1 MIETLSYILESCN
14 QMSIYIYITLLIFFS
29 MIYIHHLYLYIY
41 IVLYNPSS
49 DIQETLMEACPPAGQ
64 SMLKSL
70 VIKRVFNLS

>member
-1 MIETLSYILESCN
+1 MIATLSYILESCN

-29 MIYIHHLYLYIY
+29 MIYIHHLYLYID

-49 DIQETLMEACPPAGQ
+49 DIQETLMEACPPAVK